1 MSDGTKLL
9 LTFLGG
15 AIAGAAGLAALNRN
29 KLDFGQVKP
38 LVTDMMSKGMVM
50 KDAMMSRVECMKE
63 DLEDMAAEARDQ
75 VDQARM
81 QKNLSNAEA
90 EGGK

>member
-15 AIAGAAGLAALNRN
+15 AVAGAAGLAALNRN
-29 KLDFGQVKP
+29 KLDFGHMKP
-38 LVTDMMSKGMVM
+38 LMTGLMSKSMVM
-50 KDAMMSRVECMKE
+50 KDAVMSRMESMKE

-81 QKNLSNAEA
+81 DENAA
-90 EGGK
+90 HADTGAGK

>member
-15 AIAGAAGLAALNRN
+15 AIAGAAGLCALNRN

-38 LVTDMMSKGMVM
+38 WVTDMMSKGMVM
-50 KDAMMSRVECMKE
+50 KDAMMSKVECMKE
-63 DLEDMAAEARDQ
+63 DLEDMAAEAREQ

-81 QKNLSNAEA
+81 DASIARA
-90 EGGK
+90 EGEADK